1 METKRNIVNIVENKA
16 ILDLAH
22 KHAAAVFGS
31 TDYKLLC
38 LGIKGSTSYGLSNS
52 DSDTDVMGIIL
63 PPVEYIL
70 GTKKFEQYTFSDVDN
85 KVEGIVYSF
94 QKFFKLLL
102 NQNPNILELLWL
114 NEYVYADTLFIHA
127 LLNNRNHFLS
137 TKIKHTYAGY
147 AHEQLSRLDK
157 LNRKTNQNTKR
168 KNDVEKYGY
177 STKNA
182 MHLIRLLKVAIY
194 ALQTGTIFVLLPDD
208 DIKMLMKIRN
218 GKIAYD
224 KVVELAN
231 ELFNE
236 VEDIYKNSPLQTE
249 IDAEDAC
256 KLQETV
262 LFTYIHDFDR
272 GGRYDI
278 LQDELSVGLTSN
290 AYRLDIRN
298 LVVGQTIPRI

>member
-22 KHAAAVFGS
+22 KHAREVFNS

-38 LGIKGSTSYGLSNS
+38 LGVKGSTSYGLSNS

-114 NEYVYADTLFIHA
+114 NEYVYADALFLK
-127 LLNNRNHFLS
+127 LLNDRTHFLS

-157 LNRKTNQNTKR
+157 LNKKTNQNAKR

-194 ALQTGTIFVLLPDD
+194 ALKKGTIYVLLPDD

-218 GKIAYD
+218 GEITYD
-224 KVVELAN
+224 RLVELAN
-231 ELFNE
+231 ELFTE
-236 VEDIYKNSPLQTE
+236 VEDIYKKSPLQTE
-249 IDAEDAC
+249 IDAEDTSWV
-256 KLQETV
+256 QEKI
-262 LFTYIHDFDR
+262 LLSYILDSN
-272 GGRYDI
+272 RY
-278 LQDELSVGLTSN
+278 LMSGLISDCTD
-290 AYRLDIRN
+290 YIW
-298 LVVGQTIPRI
+298 